1 MIVGSCAA
9 PAAGIRP
16 WPTGAWTATP
26 RLSRKSIP
34 WRDSPGAPCCKLDLG
49 LGTIVDDSVTGILK
63 PDPRAYAADVGAIG
77 AQACDVVFV
86 DDLPRNVAGA
96 RAFGMVG
103 IDLDLLRPRVAFERA
118 RVPLGLDEAGIP
130 QPILSSGS
138 HVGYE
143 AARGGPRAG
152 HRSPPPRR
160 GPRRPAPRRPP
171 RTTRSPLEVPDDRHR
186 RDASGRNGNSAPI
199 TARRRRA

>member
-63 PDPRAYAADVGAIG
+63 PDPRAYAAAVAALG

-96 RAFGMVG
+96 RAFGMV
-103 IDLDLLRPRVAFERA
+103 ASTST
-118 RVPLGLDEAGIP
+118 
-130 QPILSSGS
+130 SSGRAS
-138 HVGYE
+138 RRGCPRG
-143 AARGGPRAG
+143 AR
-152 HRSPPPRR
+152 PRR
-160 GPRRPAPRRPP
+160 GGDPRS
-171 RTTRSPLEVPDDRHR
+171 RS
-186 RDASGRNGNSAPI
+186 
-199 TARRRRA
+199 

>member
-63 PDPRAYAADVGAIG
+63 PDPRAYAADIAALGV
-77 AQACDVVFV
+77 QACDLVFV
-86 DDLPRNVAGA
+86 NDLPRNVAGA

-118 RVPLGLDEAGIP
+118 CVPLGLDEAGIP
-130 QPILSSGS
+130 AADPEQRL
-138 HVGYE
+138 
-143 AARGGPRAG
+143 ARGLRGSSWWPASWAPPLTP
-152 HRSPPPRR
+152 SPT
-160 GPRRPAPRRPP
+160 RPATTSAAPP
-171 RTTRSPLEVPDDRHR
+171 TTHD
-186 RDASGRNGNSAPI
+186 PI
-199 TARRRRA
+199 TSGGTQ

>member
-63 PDPRAYAADVGAIG
+63 PDPRAYAADVAATG

-118 RVPLGLDEAGIP
+118 RVALGLDEAGIP
-130 QPILSSGS
+130 AADPEQRL
-138 HVGYE
+138 
-143 AARGGPRAG
+143 ARGLRGSSWWPPSWAPLTP
-152 HRSPPPRR
+152 SPT
-160 GPRRPAPRRPP
+160 RPATTSAAPP
-171 RTTRSPLEVPDDRHR
+171 TTHD
-186 RDASGRNGNSAPI
+186 PI
-199 TARRRRA
+199 TSGGTR

>member
-63 PDPRAYAADVGAIG
+63 PDPRAYAAAVAALG

-103 IDLDLLRPRVAFERA
+103 IDLLRPRVAFERA
-118 RVPLGLDEAGIP
+118 RVAL
-130 QPILSSGS
+130 
-138 HVGYE
+138 
-143 AARGGPRAG
+143 R
-152 HRSPPPRR
+152 RS
-160 GPRRPAPRRPP
+160 P